1 MNDAAMN
8 DAAMNDAAKDDGGKH
23 DAAMNDGVITRYR
36 KPIELRHL
44 GRRHAMVE
52 ASAGTGKT
60 YVLEHL
66 VVDLLLRA
74 GATLDQILVVTFTE
88 KATIELTHRVR
99 QKIAELSELRPDDPR
114 AAGAEVPDDECW
126 LLDAAARERLR
137 RALLG
142 FDRANI
148 LTIHAFCQRVL
159 IENAFLQG
167 RLFDEKTIDETE
179 AFSAAF
185 VATLRRDVRPD
196 SGAAI
201 LIEAW
206 RRTGTSLDRL
216 RKVLFDTHKK
226 LACIYPPRAGVLRP
240 APTFEVAMVRRAA
253 AAWPVLDDDDER
265 LKQSLKR
272 SGIHGT
278 TVRWLLPRL
287 RAVSEAVANDADGPA
302 ALLAALE
309 RLERSIPASKK
320 KDGAFLSIH
329 KDLAE
334 ARPGDPLPAGL
345 RQAALALDAA
355 VCPLSAALVNQL
367 LPLVRARLE
376 RRKRGEGLFDF
387 QDMLTLVA
395 RSLEADHPRSDAL
408 VAALRARYRYA
419 LVDEFQDTDETQWQI
434 FRRLFFEDGAPGV
447 LTLVGD
453 PKQAIYSFRGADV
466 HTYLRARRAV
476 EAIQETLFLTASYRA
491 TPSLI
496 AAQNALLDQDDPA
509 PFFRAAGQIKY
520 DHPVSCGQPNLALVD
535 ARGSEQPPVVVL
547 DVQRSDSAPSARLRF
562 WEIKPALLDRIG
574 AEIATLLSDG
584 NEDQG
589 ARGAQGA
596 RGGRLFLR
604 RPDGRRA
611 AIGARDIFVLTRT
624 LRESR
629 EVGEALR
636 ARRIPFAYFKQER
649 LFETIE
655 AQAVLD
661 LLRALAD
668 PQDHSARFCAFIT
681 PFFGLTLLDLAA
693 CDDLPP
699 DHPLLRRLHDW
710 HALGEQGD
718 IDQLFARILD
728 ESGVVSRDLFNH
740 GATGRASER
749 ALTNYLHLFELLQQ
763 EVVRSPCTLR
773 ELAQRLGGYIAGT
786 RRPPDP
792 NSEVQRLETDA
803 DAVQIMTIH
812 QSKGL
817 EASVVFVYGAT
828 WPWGGGGDVRMFH
841 DETGHRAVRVGRP
854 PDAEDALFKEEQNDE
869 ERRVLY
875 VALTRARA
883 RLYLPRYP
891 TKAVC
896 DLRGAYSFVN
906 DRLHA
911 LLGGITSDEIRGLL
925 CVQAVPC
932 PHAVATAR
940 GDSAVARAVADW
952 RPPPALLAAT
962 AVDPTFREA
971 ATGRAGFMVTSY
983 SAVRQFHGRFVPAE
997 SVDAAD
1003 IDIDIDADASADLGT
1018 ITDLVTA
1025 PAGTPRDADGAQADV
1040 ATSGAR
1046 ALAAVNELPRGRL
1059 SGSFLHEII
1068 EHLPLETLVQ
1078 APAFDDWRAVPEVAR
1093 LFERMR
1099 RRHDRHPA
1107 HVEHAQR
1114 LVHAA
1119 LTVPVRLGDRTLLT
1133 GLGAAGH
1140 PTREMEFLYPI
1151 PAPDHPV
1158 FHPVGEAGSGADG
1171 GRGAALDGDAP
1182 PWRIER
1188 GVVKGFIDYLFEHEG
1203 RVYVCDWKSDS
1214 LPAWDNDALSAHCET
1229 SYAVQAELYTL
1240 ATVRLLDLTNAEQF
1254 ERRFGGVLYC
1264 FLRGMRAGDP
1274 SAGVFF
1280 RRPRWSEILGWQRAM
1295 LQPTYWGRP

>member
-1 MNDAAMN
+1 MNDRAMDDGAMN
-8 DAAMNDAAKDDGGKH
+8 EAAI
-23 DAAMNDGVITRYR
+23 VRYR
-36 KPIELRHL
+36 KPSELRHL

-99 QKIAELSELRPDDPR
+99 QKIAELSELRAEDPR
-114 AAGAEVPDDECW
+114 AAGADVPDEECW

-185 VATLRRDVRPD
+185 VATLRRDVGVRPD
-196 SGAAI
+196 GGAAI

-206 RRTGTSLDRL
+206 RRAGMSLDRL

-240 APTFEVAMVRRAA
+240 EPTFDLTLLRRAA
-253 AAWPVLDDDDER
+253 TAWPVLDDDDER
-265 LKQSLKR
+265 LKHALKR
-272 SGIHGT
+272 SGVHGT
-278 TVRWLLPRL
+278 TVRWLVPRL
-287 RAVSEAVANDADGPA
+287 RAVSEALAHDADGPA

-309 RLERSIPASKK
+309 RLERSVPTSKK
-320 KDGAFLSIH
+320 RDGAFLSIH

-334 ARPGDPLPAGL
+334 AKPGDPLAAGL

-355 VCPLSAALVNQL
+355 MCPLSAALVKQL
-367 LPLVRARLE
+367 LPLVRDRLE
-376 RRKRGEGLFDF
+376 HRKRSEGLFDF

-395 RSLEADHPRSDAL
+395 RGLAPDHPRSVAL

-434 FRRLFFEDGAPGV
+434 FRRLFFEAGAPGV

-466 HTYLRARRAV
+466 HTYLRARREV
-476 EAIQETLFLTASYRA
+476 EAIQDTLFLTASYRA
-491 TPSLI
+491 TPALI
-496 AAQNALLDQDDPA
+496 AAQNALLEQDDPA

-520 DHPVSCGQPNLALVD
+520 DHPVSCGQPALALVD
-535 ARGSEQPPVVVL
+535 ARGAEQPPVVVL
-547 DVQRSDSAPSARLRF
+547 DVQRSDRAPSARLRF

-574 AEIATLLSDG
+574 GEIAGLLAPGSQDQPG
-584 NEDQG
+584 IDQQAPEDDRAG
-589 ARGAQGA
+589 R
-596 RGGRLFLR
+596 RRLFLR
-604 RPDGRRA
+604 RPDGQCA

-661 LLRALAD
+661 LLRALAE
-668 PQDHSARFCAFIT
+668 PQDHSARLRAFIT

-728 ESGVVSRDLFNH
+728 ESGVVSRELFNH
-740 GATGRASER
+740 GATGQASER
-749 ALTNYLHLFELLQQ
+749 ALTNTLHLFELLQQ

-773 ELAQRLGGYIAGT
+773 ELAQRLGGYIAGS

-828 WPWGGGGDVRMFH
+828 WPWGGGGEVRMFH

-854 PDAEDALFKEEQNDE
+854 PDAEDALFREEQDDE

-891 TKAVC
+891 PKAVC
-896 DLRGAYSFVN
+896 DLRGAYRFIN
-906 DRLHA
+906 ERLHA
-911 LLGGITSDEIRGLL
+911 LLGGITPDLL
-925 CVQAVPC
+925 RQQLRLDVVPC
-932 PHAVATAR
+932 PHPIAVAR

-952 RPPPALLAAT
+952 RPPPTLLATGAGFG
-962 AVDPTFREA
+962 VDPAFREA
-971 ATGRAGFMVTSY
+971 ATARAGFMVTSY
-983 SAVRQFHGRFVPAE
+983 SAVRQFHGRFVPAG
-997 SVDAAD
+997 SVDAAG
-1003 IDIDIDADASADLGT
+1003 IDVDIDADASADLGS
-1018 ITDLVTA
+1018 ITDLVTDPAAPRAGAAPVSPPAAGDGA
-1025 PAGTPRDADGAQADV
+1025 PAGTA
-1040 ATSGAR
+1040 
-1046 ALAAVNELPRGRL
+1046 NELPRGRL
-1059 SGSFLHEII
+1059 SGSFLHEVI
-1068 EHLPLETLVQ
+1068 EHLPLETLAS
-1078 APAFDDWRAVPEVAR
+1078 APAFEDWRALPEVAT

-1107 HVEHAQR
+1107 HMTHAQR
-1114 LVHAA
+1114 LVYTA
-1119 LTVPVRLGDRTLLT
+1119 LTVPVRLGDQTLA
-1133 GLGAAGH
+1133 GLGGAGH

-1151 PAPDHPV
+1151 PAPGHPV
-1158 FHPVGEAGSGADG
+1158 FRPVGEARRG
-1171 GRGAALDGDAP
+1171 GRGAADGDP
-1182 PWRIER
+1182 LPWRIER

-1203 RVYVCDWKSDS
+1203 RIYVCDWKSDS
-1214 LPAWDNDALSAHCET
+1214 LPAWDNAALSAHCEM

-1240 ATVRLLDLTNAEQF
+1240 ATVRLLDLTSAPDF

-1264 FLRGMRAGDP
+1264 FLRGMRADDP

-1280 RRPRWSEILGWQRAM
+1280 RRPTWSDILGWQRAM
-1295 LQPTYWGRP
+1295 LQPAYWGRP